1 MSETVIKQTAFDII
15 NKNMMDYSAETI
27 LNRAIPSL
35 QDGLKPSQ
43 RLSLFVFYNHKVYNL
58 TKSLNVVGNISA
70 IHPHGDAY
78 DTVVNMTQPTRLN
91 TPLFTGNGN
100 WGEFGS
106 DTGAAAMRYTEVK
119 MSEYGREMTNLLP
132 KKLIKEIDSYDGRV
146 KLPTVI
152 PVKFPLITQYYS
164 DGIAMGISSTHLS
177 YNMLEIANIYSDV
190 IKGKKIDTIYPDF
203 PSGATIIKP
212 ATDEV
217 FNIGHG
223 SITMRA
229 KATIEGNRIIIT
241 EFPFTVNR
249 NKVIEKIVKI
259 AKETTKLKE
268 VTDVQEL
275 SGFKQG
281 TLVEVTARK
290 NADMEQL
297 LAKLY
302 KLTDLESNISANANV
317 IDLDSGEPIM
327 LGIPALLTKWHEWRV
342 GVYKIELQRD
352 IEKMRNEN
360 HLLDGLKPVLLDM
373 EKAINII
380 RKTKRDKLESTLMS
394 EFNVDKEQA
403 VYIMNMKL
411 YNINP
416 EYIKDKLLTIEKN
429 EKELLKLEV
438 IFASKTKIDNI
449 IIKQVQDIANKYGQ
463 PRKTEIVE
471 NVKEV
476 KIKVEKSDKPCYI
489 YLTQQGYAFR
499 SYRPIEDDTL
509 ITKTDDI
516 IIDTFQTD
524 ESKVLEIV
532 SSNRTIVGIPVVDI
546 PIGVKKIGTYLNSLS
561 KYDIPDAIGY
571 FMNDSKFVVYGFEN
585 GKMLKWKPNIKEN
598 ARITKNGYS
607 KEQELLLV
615 TTLDCDIELSN
626 GKKIKVVSTK
636 NLSTTASRSAKGT
649 YQAGTWR
656 KNVSYKLI

>member
-177 YNMLEIANIYSDV
+177 YNMLEIANIYGDV

-212 ATDEV
+212 EADEV
-217 FNIGHG
+217 FDTGHG

-229 KATIEGNRIIIT
+229 KATIDGNRIIIT

-249 NKVIEKIVKI
+249 NKVIEKIVKL

-327 LGIPALLTKWHEWRV
+327 LGIPTLLTKWHEWRV

-416 EYIKDKLLTIEKN
+416 EYIEDKLLTIEKN

-471 NVKEV
+471 NVKKVE
-476 KIKVEKSDKPCYI
+476 IKVEKSDKPCYI

-516 IIDTFQTD
+516 IIDTFPTD
-524 ESKVLEIV
+524 ESKVLEII
-532 SSNRTIVGIPVVDI
+532 SSNRTIVGVPVVDI
-546 PIGVKKIGTYLNSLS
+546 PIGVKKVGTYLNSLS
-561 KYDIPDAIGY
+561 KYDIPDVIGY

-598 ARITKNGYS
+598 ARITKNGYN

-626 GKKIKVVSTK
+626 GKKTKVVSVK
-636 NLSTTASRSAKGT
+636 SLSTTASRSAKGT

-656 KNVSYKLI
+656 KNVNYKLI

>member
-212 ATDEV
+212 EADEV
-217 FNIGHG
+217 FDTGHG

-229 KATIEGNRIIIT
+229 KATIDGNRIIIT

-249 NKVIEKIVKI
+249 NKVIEKIVKL

-471 NVKEV
+471 NVKKVE
-476 KIKVEKSDKPCYI
+476 IKVEKSDKPCYI

-516 IIDTFQTD
+516 IIDTFPTD
-524 ESKVLEIV
+524 ESKVLEII
-532 SSNRTIVGIPVVDI
+532 SSNRTIVGVPVVDI
-546 PIGVKKIGTYLNSLS
+546 PIGVKKVGTYLNSLS
-561 KYDIPDAIGY
+561 KYDIPDVIGY

-598 ARITKNGYS
+598 ARITKNGYN

-615 TTLDCDIELSN
+615 TTLDCDIKLSN
-626 GKKIKVVSTK
+626 GKKTKVVSVK
-636 NLSTTASRSAKGT
+636 SLSTTASRSAKGT

-656 KNVSYKLI
+656 KNVNYKLI

>member
-177 YNMLEIANIYSDV
+177 YNMLEIANIYGDV

-212 ATDEV
+212 EADEV
-217 FNIGHG
+217 FDTGHG

-229 KATIEGNRIIIT
+229 KATIDGNRIIIT

-249 NKVIEKIVKI
+249 NKVIEKIVKL

-516 IIDTFQTD
+516 IIDTFPTD
-524 ESKVLEIV
+524 ESKVLEII
-532 SSNRTIVGIPVVDI
+532 SSNRTIVGVPVVDI
-546 PIGVKKIGTYLNSLS
+546 PIGVKKVGTYLNSLS
-561 KYDIPDAIGY
+561 KYDIPDVIGY

-598 ARITKNGYS
+598 ARITKNGYN

-615 TTLDCDIELSN
+615 TTLDCDVELSN
-626 GKKIKVVSTK
+626 GKKTKVVSVK
-636 NLSTTASRSAKGT
+636 SLSTTASRSAKGT

-656 KNVSYKLI
+656 KNVGYKLI